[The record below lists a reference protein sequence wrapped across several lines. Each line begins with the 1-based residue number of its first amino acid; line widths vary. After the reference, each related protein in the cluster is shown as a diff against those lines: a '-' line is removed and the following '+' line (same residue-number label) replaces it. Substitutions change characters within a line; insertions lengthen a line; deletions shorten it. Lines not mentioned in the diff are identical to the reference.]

1 MKMKY
6 FIQDWAGHYIAK
18 KDGVP
23 TEFESW
29 EDAEEFLSELL
40 GDNYEIDRG
49 EYYIF
54 KEEE

>member
-1 MKMKY
+1 MQARY
-6 FIQDWAGHYIAK
+6 FVQDWAGNHIAK

-40 GDNYEIDRG
+40 GDKFEEERG
-49 EYYIF
+49 EYYIYL
-54 KEEE
+54 EE